1 MSWDPA
7 RTAEYFDDYG
17 EREWRRFEDG
27 TNTPA
32 SLEVSSALSAALHT
46 RWRELEE
53 LLSPHGEIVAA
64 AAAGLLKIESP
75 PEPELRDLLV
85 RLELDLGAERGAVDG
100 GEHMLAVLR
109 KS

>member
-1 MSWDPA
+1 M
-7 RTAEYFDDYG
+7 
-17 EREWRRFEDG
+17 
-27 TNTPA
+27 
-32 SLEVSSALSAALHT
+32 
-46 RWRELEE
+46 
-53 LLSPHGEIVAA
+53 SPHGEIVAA

>member
-1 MSWDPA
+1 MEPLIKMRSLR
-7 RTAEYFDDYG
+7 RTTGFI
-17 EREWRRFEDG
+17 
-27 TNTPA
+27 TPSA
-32 SLEVSSALSAALHT
+32 SSKSRGAFVLTCTLP
-46 RWRELEE
+46 
-53 LLSPHGEIVAA
+53 PH